1 MESDRN
7 PQVNQ
12 KYNNLAY
19 NKSDIN
25 RKGERLITNKR
36 YCYNW
41 DLEKKVGFLSHTFD
55 VNKPRTNQMF
65 G

>member
-41 DLEKKVGFLSHTFD
+41 DLEKKLDFYLTLL
-55 VNKPRTNQMF
+55 M
-65 G
+65 

>member
-36 YCYNW
+36 YFTTGIW
-41 DLEKKVGFLSHTFD
+41 KKSWISISHF
-55 VNKPRTNQMF
+55 
-65 G
+65 